1 MFFCHTAHPIA
12 HKESCSRFSE
22 IHKKKKHFVIF
33 IRSAVHLCIMVVPCL
48 TCTALDKHEYTLN
61 QATGFYEYHITCSR
75 GISTPDPMPKEGF
88 TLRTVRKQTCS
99 PAEGAPEQL
108 CHRGTP
114 RLMRKKHQALLQ
126 YHAGSFFVFCRE
138 YSSRKIMRD
147 RVIPELS

>member
-1 MFFCHTAHPIA
+1 
-12 HKESCSRFSE
+12 
-22 IHKKKKHFVIF
+22 
-33 IRSAVHLCIMVVPCL
+33 MVVLCL

-88 TLRTVRKQTCS
+88 
-99 PAEGAPEQL
+99 
-108 CHRGTP
+108 
-114 RLMRKKHQALLQ
+114 KKHQALLQ